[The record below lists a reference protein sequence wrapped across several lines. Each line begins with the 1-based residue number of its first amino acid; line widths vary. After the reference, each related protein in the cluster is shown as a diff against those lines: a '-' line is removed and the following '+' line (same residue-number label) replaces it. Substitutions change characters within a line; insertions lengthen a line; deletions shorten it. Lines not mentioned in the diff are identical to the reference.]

1 MPQLPPLTPASPKPH
16 TLLDGTLLLWAQLP
30 TLTRCFEVTLTGMNV
45 LGRTSYVICEA

>member
-1 MPQLPPLTPASPKPH
+1 MPQLPPLIPASPKPH